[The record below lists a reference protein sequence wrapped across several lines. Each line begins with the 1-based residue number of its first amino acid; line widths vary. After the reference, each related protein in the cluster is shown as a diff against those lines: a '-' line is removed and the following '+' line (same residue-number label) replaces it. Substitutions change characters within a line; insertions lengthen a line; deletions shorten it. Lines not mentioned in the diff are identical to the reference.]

1 MAELQKYITINE
13 GCAAMAATLAKK
25 SILTPEAR
33 SFFLKKAQSYSYLWL
48 KGEVQLG
55 NAIRN
60 IKSRQGRRYA
70 PSMVNEITELYRLS
84 KIREDIYNRQIDA
97 IADEKIRINESIA
110 RYKEITKDIKATV
123 DNLLDIAGNLSD
135 IMHNATPNK
144 QNKLLKLLIKDCTLN
159 GKELKYTVKAPFD
172 KFIQCENP
180 TQWFK
185 DPTSDIET
193 YTNIADEVKMVKQ
206 QVLLT
211 C

>member
-1 MAELQKYITINE
+1 MEEKAALNAHLKRNLEAELQALINKE
-13 GCAAMAATLAKK
+13 DNL
-25 SILTPEAR
+25 
-33 SFFLKKAQSYSYLWL
+33 
-48 KGEVQLG
+48 
-55 NAIRN
+55 
-60 IKSRQGRRYA
+60 
-70 PSMVNEITELYRLS
+70 TELYRLS

-159 GKELKYTVKAPFD
+159 GKELKYTVRAPFD

-193 YTNIADEVKMVKQ
+193 YTNIADEVKMVKE

>member
-1 MAELQKYITINE
+1 
-13 GCAAMAATLAKK
+13 
-25 SILTPEAR
+25 
-33 SFFLKKAQSYSYLWL
+33 
-48 KGEVQLG
+48 
-55 NAIRN
+55 
-60 IKSRQGRRYA
+60 
-70 PSMVNEITELYRLS
+70 
-84 KIREDIYNRQIDA
+84 
-97 IADEKIRINESIA
+97 
-110 RYKEITKDIKATV
+110 
-123 DNLLDIAGNLSD
+123 
-135 IMHNATPNK
+135 MHNATPNK

-159 GKELKYTVKAPFD
+159 GKELRYTVRAPFD